1 MSEYDRYEPYESRQR
16 AGYEDRWAEQ
26 RRYAEPVRGSYEPK
40 KKRNTGKIVA
50 LVLALVVLIGAS
62 GVGGGV
68 LYASMNNLVV
78 SEKTETAEALPE
90 TGDAQRGPASEPAL
104 RNEPETEAPE
114 INRGGTLN
122 AQIVGGSSAP
132 TSVRAQYTGDALSA
146 EEIYALAVNSCVGI
160 QTDVTS
166 TNVFG
171 QVVSGAISGS
181 GFIISPDGY
190 ILTNYHVIQTA
201 DEQGLDITVNLYNGD
216 SYTAAIVGKDAEND
230 VALIKIDGEN
240 LPALVLNTSGDLMVG
255 QTVYAIGNPL
265 GELTYSMSNGI
276 VSALDR
282 EITVESNVS
291 INMFQL
297 TAAINSGNSGGPV
310 LNERG
315 EVIGIA
321 SAKYSSTGVEGL
333 GFAIPIEDAMKIA
346 DDLMQYGFV
355 RGKPYFGITVRTIT
369 SSIAEY
375 YNWVEGAYIVEVDPN
390 SCAAAAGLQT
400 GDIIIRLDETEI
412 KSSSDLI
419 KAKKNYTAG
428 DTVHLTVYRNGEEL
442 QMVLTFDEEGA
453 RAFLGEGRNG

>member
-1 MSEYDRYEPYESRQR
+1 MSEYDRYEPYESQR
-16 AGYEDRWAEQ
+16 RADYEDRWAEP
-26 RRYAEPVRGSYEPK
+26 RYNEPARGSYEPK
-40 KKRNTGKIVA
+40 KKRHTGRIVA

-68 LYASMNNLVV
+68 LYASMSRALVSPV
-78 SEKTETAEALPE
+78 TESEEPAAVPDAGAPEAAESAAPE
-90 TGDAQRGPASEPAL
+90 TPAAVP
-104 RNEPETEAPE
+104 APE
-114 INRGGTLN
+114 INRGGTLD

-132 TSVRAQYTGDALSA
+132 TSIRAQYTGDALSA
-146 EEIYALAVNSCVGI
+146 EEIYAMAVNSCVGI

-181 GFIISPDGY
+181 GFIISSDGY

-230 VALIKIDGEN
+230 VALIKVDGEN
-240 LPALVLNTSGDLMVG
+240 LPTLVLNTSGDLMVG

-333 GFAIPIEDAMKIA
+333 GFAIPIEDAMKIV

-375 YNWVEGAYIVEVDPN
+375 YNWVEGAYIMDVDPY

-419 KAKKNYTAG
+419 KAKKDYTAG
-428 DTVHLTVYRNGEEL
+428 DTVHLTVYRGGEEL

-453 RAFLGEGRNG
+453 RAFLGDERNG

>member
-1 MSEYDRYEPYESRQR
+1 MNEYEYDRYEAERR
-16 AGYEDRWAEQ
+16 ADHGEARWDD
-26 RRYAEPVRGSYEPK
+26 RRYDGFVRGSYQPPK
-40 KKRNTGKIVA
+40 KKKTGRIVA

-68 LYASMNNLVV
+68 LYASLNNAVV
-78 SEKTETAEALPE
+78 TEKPEEDAALPEAAVPETRTTETAEPE
-90 TGDAQRGPASEPAL
+90 TA
-104 RNEPETEAPE
+104 AP
-114 INRGGTLN
+114 RGGETLN
-122 AQIVGGSSAP
+122 AQIVGGSSTP

-146 EEIYALAVNSCVGI
+146 EEIYAMAVGACVGI
-160 QTDVTS
+160 QTEVTS

-181 GFIISPDGY
+181 GFIISADGY
-190 ILTNYHVIQTA
+190 ILTNNHVIETA
-201 DEQGLDITVNLYNGD
+201 DEQGLEIKVNLYSGEE
-216 SYTAAIVGKDAEND
+216 YTATIIGKDAEND
-230 VALIKIDGEN
+230 VALIKIDATN
-240 LPALVLNTSGDLMVG
+240 LPTLVLNTSGELLVG

-297 TAAINSGNSGGPV
+297 TAAINEGNSGGPV

-333 GFAIPIEDAMKIA
+333 GFAIPIEDAMKIV

-375 YNWVEGAYIVEVDPN
+375 YNWVEGAYIVAVDEQ
-390 SCAAAAGLQT
+390 SCAAKAGLKE
-400 GDIIIRLDETEI
+400 GDIIIALGETEI

-419 KAKKNYTAG
+419 KAKKEYTAG
-428 DTVHLTVYRNGEEL
+428 DTVHLTVYRGGEEL

-453 RAFLGEGRNG
+453 RAHQG